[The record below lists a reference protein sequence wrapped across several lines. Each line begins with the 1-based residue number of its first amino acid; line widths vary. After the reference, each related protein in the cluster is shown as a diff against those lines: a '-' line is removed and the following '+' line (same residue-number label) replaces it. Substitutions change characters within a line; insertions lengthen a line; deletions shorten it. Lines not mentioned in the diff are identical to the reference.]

1 MDLNSSRH
9 ILKSHKHQSL
19 QHNYLSVFSVK
30 QWQKRKHTHTKHT
43 LLHMWHLNLALDS
56 LAVTSQAGLKG
67 LVPHLTK
74 WQRTQRPWEKIGV
87 RDKKRSWNKWSFRRK
102 EVGHWTHPGV
112 SQTEPKVEVCPLNAV
127 LVNNVNI
134 PDVQWD
140 TNWYSNCL
148 ATSRFP
154 PMPPGCV
161 ATAISCFVAGAAT
174 LARALAPL

>member
-9 ILKSHKHQSL
+9 ILNPTNISL
-19 QHNYLSVFSVK
+19 CNTIISRSSLLNSG
-30 QWQKRKHTHTKHT
+30 RKGNTHTHKHT
-43 LLHMWHLNLALDS
+43 LLHMWHLSLALDS